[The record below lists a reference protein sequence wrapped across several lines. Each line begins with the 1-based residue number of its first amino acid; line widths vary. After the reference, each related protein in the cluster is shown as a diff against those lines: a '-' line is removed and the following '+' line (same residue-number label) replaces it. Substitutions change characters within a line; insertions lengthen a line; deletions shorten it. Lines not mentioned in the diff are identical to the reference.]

1 MTREWTEIRFGQLIA
16 NIAVVATGTDPGAAW
31 EMEDEELLAA
41 ARWQLAELSHRG
53 AEFRHI
59 CSGKPRRV
67 YLSPAHPSPILPAMP
82 RERIVSGEAQG
93 EEENHFNYA
102 LRPQRFAQYIGQ
114 ETLIRKLQIAVRAAQ
129 GRKEPVEHAL
139 LHGPPG
145 LGKTTLA
152 HVIANEMGA
161 QVHVSNGPAMS
172 KPADLVGILTKLQ
185 LGDVLFIDEIH
196 RLPAVVEEY
205 LYSAMEDFKV
215 DVTIDAG
222 MHARTI
228 TMPLPPFTLIGAT
241 TRIGLLTGPMRSR
254 FGIQNHIEFY
264 TAESLY
270 EIIRANSKL
279 LKLECDDPA
288 LMEIARRSRGTPRIA
303 NRLLRRV
310 RDYAAVE
317 AQGKL
322 TMPVTKLALQLEGID
337 DRGLDEQDRQFL
349 RTIIEVYEGGP
360 VGVEAIAATM
370 GDEVDTL
377 VDVIEPF
384 LLQTALLTRTRQGRR
399 ATKGAYEHLGLK
411 YTPPPETPSETAED
425 GTLFEPTRGE

>member
-1 MTREWTEIRFGQLIA
+1 MFTLF
-16 NIAVVATGTDPGAAW
+16 ATMALMA
-31 EMEDEELLAA
+31 
-41 ARWQLAELSHRG
+41 
-53 AEFRHI
+53 
-59 CSGKPRRV
+59 
-67 YLSPAHPSPILPAMP
+67 
-82 RERIVSGEAQG
+82 RERILSGEAQG

-102 LRPQRFAQYIGQ
+102 LRPQSFEQYIGQ
-114 ETLIRKLQIAVRAAQ
+114 PTLIRKLGIAVKAAQ
-129 GRKEPVEHAL
+129 GRKEPVEHTL

-152 HVIANEMGA
+152 HVIANEMKA
-161 QVHVSNGPAMS
+161 QVYVSNGPAMS

-185 LGDVLFIDEIH
+185 QGDVLFIDEIH

-241 TRIGLLTGPMRSR
+241 TRIGLLSGPMRSR

-264 TAESLY
+264 TPEALY
-270 EIIRANSKL
+270 QIIRANTKL
-279 LKLECDDPA
+279 LKLEAEDLA
-288 LMEIARRSRGTPRIA
+288 LKEIARRSRGTPRIA

-317 AQGKL
+317 AQGTL
-322 TMPVTKLALQLEGID
+322 TMPVTQLALQLEGID

-360 VGVEAIAATM
+360 VGIEAVAATM

-384 LLQTALLTRTRQGRR
+384 LLQTTLVTRTRQGRK
-399 ATKGAYEHLGLK
+399 ATKAAYEHLGLK
-411 YTPPPETPSETAED
+411 FVPKEEDLWSPPPGTP
-425 GTLFEPTRGE
+425 G